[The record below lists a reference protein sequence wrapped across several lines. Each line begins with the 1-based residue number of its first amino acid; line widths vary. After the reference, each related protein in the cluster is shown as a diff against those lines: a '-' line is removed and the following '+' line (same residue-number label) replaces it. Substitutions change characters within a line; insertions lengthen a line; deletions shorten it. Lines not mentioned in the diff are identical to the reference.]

1 MRWLIALLLTANVMA
16 ALWLGME
23 RQGDGQL
30 ARLPEPDIGDLQLLV
45 DESSV
50 AGEAVAEHEPPM
62 THADIDVPAMET
74 EERTVGPAPSDTAG
88 DGRLADEGGEPEPEV
103 ADELPASPVAAA
115 TAVGMQNVKPLADEA
130 EPKVAATG
138 DTRQGAR
145 QACWELGP
153 FEQASEAERLQLPT
167 GIQRLKIGRSRVRV
181 PAGFYV
187 LVPPAA
193 NREAA
198 RQTVERLKAKG
209 VRDSWLFASGPL
221 RNAISLGM
229 FSQQENAMRRKR
241 QIEKMGFAVR
251 LQRRER
257 VVEGH
262 VVMVKGL
269 DIPANVRLLDRLAAG
284 QLRRVKCP

>member
-1 MRWLIALLLTANVMA
+1 MA
-16 ALWLGME
+16 
-23 RQGDGQL
+23 
-30 ARLPEPDIGDLQLLV
+30 PEEQRVSRAPLEKAGEGRRADEDADSVAEAV
-45 DESSV
+45 DE
-50 AGEAVAEHEPPM
+50 P
-62 THADIDVPAMET
+62 
-74 EERTVGPAPSDTAG
+74 
-88 DGRLADEGGEPEPEV
+88 
-103 ADELPASPVAAA
+103 PASPVAAA
-115 TAVGMQNVKPLADEA
+115 TVVSLRNVEPVVDET
-130 EPKVAATG
+130 EPKVSATG

-229 FSQQENAMRRKR
+229 FSKQENAMRRKR